1 MEDVQIRVADHVL
14 HLDKA
19 QLAATLYAMIPEAIK
34 QPESQ
39 DAKKYQALRLGLKGL
54 IRPYLTKFIPAL
66 FARLDRP
73 APKIPPAKDADL
85 LLWLS
90 NLLVGMVIEEIARRE
105 WRVILEPVDGQHWHV
120 VGLAAVADQDNEAVG
135 SGSGSEKHSA

>member
-19 QLAATLYAMIPEAIK
+19 QLAATLFAMIPEAVK

-66 FARLDRP
+66 FARLGRP
-73 APKIPPAKDADL
+73 APKIPLAKDADL
-85 LLWLS
+85 LQWLS
-90 NLLVGMVIEEIARRE
+90 KLLVEIVVDEVAKRK
-105 WRVILEPVDGQHWHV
+105 WRVVLEHLDAEHHRI
-120 VGLAAVADQDNEAVG
+120 VGLAAVADQDPEAVG
-135 SGSGSEKHSA
+135 AGAEKHSA

>member
-19 QLAATLYAMIPEAIK
+19 QLAATLFAMIPEAVK

-73 APKIPPAKDADL
+73 APKIPLAKDADL

-90 NLLVGMVIEEIARRE
+90 NLLVVVEIARRE

-120 VGLAAVADQDNEAVG
+120 IGLAAVADQDNEAVG
-135 SGSGSEKHSA
+135 AGAGAEKHSA